1 MYKILT
7 KLNTK
12 HRGAYCFY
20 LTKDT
25 DGTIIEYATES
36 IDEAKSMALEV
47 LKQVG
52 YDEVRVVDDKPF
64 YIEINNVVDGSVQ
77 SEDIKQALSLMAH
90 IGTDNLFLTN
100 DASYEIDLC
109 WGLKPEPEIPTYY
122 IEVRGEDGLIATPTS
137 LEVQEGEAAVFT
149 IDMADQIKNFHLM
162 VNGEEFTEGLPPHI
176 TYENNLLT
184 INDIH
189 NDLVVVLI
197 KN

>member
-12 HRGAYCFY
+12 HSGAYCFY
-20 LTKDT
+20 LTKDA
-25 DGTIIEYATES
+25 DGAVVEYATDS

-77 SEDIKQALSLMAH
+77 PEDIKQALSVMAY

-100 DASYEIDLC
+100 DASYEVNLH
-109 WGLKPEPEIPTYY
+109 WGHRPEPEISTYY
-122 IEVRGEDGLIATPTS
+122 IEVRGEGGLVAMPAS
-137 LEVQEGEAAVFT
+137 LEVQEGEAATFT
-149 IDMADQIKNFHLM
+149 INMEDNIKNFHLI
-162 VNGEEFTEGLPPHI
+162 VNGEEFTEGLPPYI
-176 TYENNLLT
+176 TYENSLLT